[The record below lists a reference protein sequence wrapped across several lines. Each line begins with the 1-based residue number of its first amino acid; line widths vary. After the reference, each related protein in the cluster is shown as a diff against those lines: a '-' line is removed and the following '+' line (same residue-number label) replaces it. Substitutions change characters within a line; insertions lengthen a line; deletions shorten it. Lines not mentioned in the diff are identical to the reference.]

1 MRLARTTRLAVVV
14 AVLAL
19 AGCGGAQVTV
29 NEVPGGPVDL
39 KTPGSGVGF
48 AAVTATPTATAT
60 PTETPTGDTS
70 TQATP
75 TATPQADTTTQDTT
89 PQADANGGAATAPNT
104 DDGTGATQPP
114 DPGASKQ
121 EFEDYCA
128 QNPGAC

>member
-1 MRLARTTRLAVVV
+1 MRLARTTRLAVVI

-39 KTPGSGVGF
+39 KTPGSGDGF
-48 AAVTATPTATAT
+48 AAVTATATATAA
-60 PTETPTGDTS
+60 PTETPTGDAS
-70 TQATP
+70 TDATP

-89 PQADANGGAATAPNT
+89 PQTDPNGGAAAPNT
-104 DDGTGATQPP
+104 DDGTGAAQPP
-114 DPGASKQ
+114 DPGASKD